1 MTQSLKTSGTV
12 LWLRL
17 PGLAGTGSRY
27 GDADAAWPSVRR
39 LWPGLPDRLFSGPGA
54 VSDAAVYVPEN
65 LPEDPETLAAYLN
78 EVDRFAR
85 DTARSADVEAALLN
99 EKAGRDRKRL
109 REELAGVAALGATE
123 HERSEADREAGTES
137 RRAAQRTLAW
147 YWLQQ
152 RNIAE
157 IDGLVNRVNEVS
169 SVIEKGYG
177 AETGEDGID
186 VSARHFAAPMS
197 SGTGDLSP
205 DWRPLF
211 LAVLKLVPA
220 DTVFVAEGGM
230 AQDLSERLAFVPS
243 AEMASALGAE
253 KGVSVDFW
261 EALPADIFGARAAK
275 EPGLPSRVRLV
286 LLPSGK

>member
-109 REELAGVAALGATE
+109 REELAVWPPSAPRNTSAA
-123 HERSEADREAGTES
+123 
-137 RRAAQRTLAW
+137 RRTGRPGRNPGGPPSARLPW

-186 VSARHFAAPMS
+186 VSAVI
-197 SGTGDLSP
+197 L
-205 DWRPLF
+205 
-211 LAVLKLVPA
+211 
-220 DTVFVAEGGM
+220 
-230 AQDLSERLAFVPS
+230 RLPCHR
-243 AEMASALGAE
+243 
-253 KGVSVDFW
+253 
-261 EALPADIFGARAAK
+261 ARATCLRTGV
-275 EPGLPSRVRLV
+275 PCFSPC
-286 LLPSGK
+286 